1 MVVFLLAGL
10 LACPKGDHPAV
21 NRAIVTSS
29 TIANFLNHGI
39 KRKINYMHTY

>member
-1 MVVFLLAGL
+1 VVVFLLAGL
-10 LACPKGDHPAV
+10 LACHPAV

-39 KRKINYMHTY
+39 KE